1 MKALH
6 ITAYL
11 LSFFMLFAS
20 AISVQASTKREYKT
34 VEAVGTARSSDKA
47 LSKALNNAVSQVNG
61 STVSQKMKI
70 EESEDEIR
78 MGLFGNTVII
88 PSKEINTG
96 FTQSYSKGVIKSYKV
111 TDTQFDKASGD
122 YKVTIEAEVE
132 YIGDYE
138 SIGGDRSEL
147 IPLTVSLLRT
157 DKKTYKG
164 LNGAEPAAQVSE
176 RITTGLAEKLTQSNK
191 FRMLDR
197 RNLPKALS
205 EDVISQSLGAK
216 TGQQVK
222 FQQKLSADLFV
233 AGNIRQFDVAAR
245 KVKSYGSTFENYE
258 GELVLDIRVVET
270 ATGEIRFAKR
280 FEQYLTHDQIKSEL
294 DKYQVNIFSTQQSD
308 KRRVQYA
315 IESMML
321 DDVSNQIIQA
331 FFPDYKSQSLQQFED
346 KKDEKTSVSD
356 SPGSSEKPVQW

>member
-1 MKALH
+1 MLLIHLALPQP
-6 ITAYL
+6 L
-11 LSFFMLFAS
+11 LAK
-20 AISVQASTKREYKT
+20 QEYKT
-34 VEAVGTARSSDKA
+34 VEAIGTAASSDKA

-70 EESEDEIR
+70 EESEDQIR
-78 MGLFGNTVII
+78 MGLLGNTVII

-111 TDTQFDKASGD
+111 INTEFDKDSED
-122 YKVTIEAEVE
+122 YKVTIEAVVE
-132 YIGDYE
+132 FLGDYE
-138 SIGGDRSEL
+138 NIGVDRSAL
-147 IPLTVSLLRT
+147 TPLVVSLLHS
-157 DKKTYKG
+157 DKLTYQS
-164 LNGAEPAAQVSE
+164 LNGAQSAAQVTE
-176 RITTGLAEKLTQSNK
+176 RITTSLAEKLAISNQ
-191 FRMLDR
+191 FRVLDR
-197 RNLPKALS
+197 RNLSKALT
-205 EDVISQSLGAK
+205 EDVITQSLGAK

-245 KVKSYGSTFENYE
+245 QVESYGSIFENYE

-280 FEQYLTHDQIKSEL
+280 FEQYLTHDQIKAEL
-294 DKYQVNIFSTQQSD
+294 DQYKVNIFSQQKSD

-331 FFPDYKSQSLQQFED
+331 FFPDYKASSLQQFEA
-346 KKDEKTSVSD
+346 KKDQKTSVSD
-356 SPGSSEKPVQW
+356 SPGSSEKPLQW